1 MRSRILLTLQG
12 QAVQM
17 QAFLMVNTSH
27 NPPSD
32 YHRPKFHPIFTKPFK
47 QWRHNEMKISNHNA
61 WKPTWSSG
69 KCMFLLTTDTITLLL
84 YTCPNCKTKATIEEG
99 FFPISSEFQDNTVV
113 IKQKKGSTCKNIQS
127 GGGFISVF
135 FF

>member
-1 MRSRILLTLQG
+1 M
-12 QAVQM
+12 
-17 QAFLMVNTSH
+17 H
-27 NPPSD
+27 ENPPD
-32 YHRPKFHPIFTKPFK
+32 PL
-47 QWRHNEMKISNHNA
+47 
-61 WKPTWSSG
+61 G

-99 FFPISSEFQDNTVV
+99 FFSISSEFQDNTVV

-135 FF
+135 FFKCLEAKIKMTNLLWG